1 MSAAMDDLLL
11 NAGAVRSSG
20 LVHIVASTEQLPMR
34 IRPAKRLAD
43 AELFE
48 LCRIN
53 RDLRIERTA
62 EGELVIM
69 SPTGGATGNRNFR
82 LTVAFGIWV
91 EKDGTGVG
99 FDSSTGFVLPNGA
112 ERAPDVAWVKA
123 SRWDALTPE
132 QREKFVPL
140 CPDFVVEIRSRSD
153 SLDELKA
160 KLEEYVANGTAL
172 GWLIDPYLRQIHV
185 YRPDAAPVLLDGPH
199 EVSGEPVLAG
209 FVLNARLL
217 W

>member
-1 MSAAMDDLLL
+1 MSAAMDDLPR
-11 NAGAVRSSG
+11 NAGALPSG
-20 LVHIVASTEQLPMR
+20 LVHFVASTEQLPMR
-34 IRPAKRLAD
+34 IRPATRLGD

-69 SPTGGATGNRNFR
+69 SPTGGATGNRNFK
-82 LTVAFGIWV
+82 LTVAFGVWV
-91 EKDGTGVG
+91 EQDGTGVG

-160 KLEEYVANGTAL
+160 KLEEYMANGTVLA
-172 GWLIDPYLRQIHV
+172 WLIDPYLRQIHV
-185 YRPDAAPVLLDGPH
+185 YRPGAAPAVLEKPD
-199 EVSGEPVLAG
+199 EVSGEPVLVG
-209 FVLNARLL
+209 FTLNTRLL

>member
-1 MSAAMDDLLL
+1 MDDLP
-11 NAGAVRSSG
+11 RSARALSSGG
-20 LVHIVASTEQLPMR
+20 LVHFVASTEQLPMR
-34 IRPAKRLAD
+34 IRPATRLAD

-62 EGELVIM
+62 EGELLVR
-69 SPTGGATGNRNFR
+69 SPTGGATGNRNFK
-82 LTVAFGIWV
+82 LTVAFGVWV
-91 EKDGTGVG
+91 EQDGTGIG

-123 SRWDALTPE
+123 SRWEALTPE

-140 CPDFVVEIRSRSD
+140 CPDFIVEIRSRSD
-153 SLDELKA
+153 SLEELKT
-160 KLEEYVANGTAL
+160 KLDEYIANGTAL
-172 GWLIDPYLRQIHV
+172 AWLIDPYARQIHV
-185 YRPDAAPVLLDGPH
+185 YRPGGAPTLLEEPDK
-199 EVSGEPVLAG
+199 VSGEPVLRG
-209 FVLNARLL
+209 FMLDTRVL